1 MIGRPTLESART
13 FLFVPGDRPDRFTK
27 AYNAGA
33 DAVVLDLEDAV
44 SEGSKSEARS
54 HVAAWLAH
62 SPDAVVRVNAEHT
75 RWFADDMA
83 MISEFR
89 CAVMIPKAE
98 GRLSIDLRGPIIPL
112 VETAAGITTARDVCA
127 SLGVIRAAFGSI
139 DLAAQLGIDPDD
151 RIALAYARSALVV
164 ASAAAGISAPIDG
177 VTTATDD
184 PERVSADTAHALR
197 LGYSGKL
204 VIHPRQIASV
214 HSALEP
220 TPEQVDWARR
230 VVTATAHAA
239 VATVDG
245 AMVDKPV
252 IERARRILS
261 TIAV

>member
-13 FLFVPGDRPDRFTK
+13 LLFVPGDRPDRFTK
-27 AYNAGA
+27 AHNAGA

-44 SEGSKSEARS
+44 SDESKSEART

-62 SPDAVVRVNAEHT
+62 SPDSIVRVNAQQT
-75 RWFADDMA
+75 RWFEHDIA
-83 MISEFR
+83 MVSEFG
-89 CAVMIPKAE
+89 CAIMIPKAE
-98 GRLSIDLRGPIIPL
+98 GRLEGDFHGPIIPL
-112 VETAAGITTARDVCA
+112 VETAAGVTTALDVC
-127 SLGVIRAAFGSI
+127 SSPGVIRAAFGSI
-139 DLAAQLGIDPDD
+139 DLATQLGIDPDD
-151 RIALAYARSALVV
+151 RVALAYARSALVL
-164 ASAAAGISAPIDG
+164 ASAAAGITAPIDG

-184 PERVSADTAHALR
+184 PERVGADTIHALR
-197 LGYSGKL
+197 LGFSGKL

-230 VVTATAHAA
+230 VVAATAHAA